1 MRLLKRL
8 NDYINQPTTPLK
20 IFTQICVLQV
30 FYYLFAITLIFTMS
44 MLLGIDLTLKSVFDF
59 KLITAE
65 NSLGLT
71 LIILWLVDSLL
82 CVFIIMIFIGRSKLA
97 WDFAVT
103 VHLINLLLNWVL
115 NAEFPNNIYWWGLQ
129 LCSCALMV
137 GLGTLTT
144 RWKELRDTFFDGMVD
159 PEESIPL
166 NDRV

>member
-1 MRLLKRL
+1 
-8 NDYINQPTTPLK
+8 
-20 IFTQICVLQV
+20 
-30 FYYLFAITLIFTMS
+30 
-44 MLLGIDLTLKSVFDF
+44 
-59 KLITAE
+59 
-65 NSLGLT
+65 
-71 LIILWLVDSLL
+71 
-82 CVFIIMIFIGRSKLA
+82 MIFIGRSKLA

-103 VHLINLLLNWVL
+103 VHLINLLLNWVV

-159 PEESIPL
+159 PEEGIPL